1 MEYYLG
7 LYWYCPDSRLSLRGE
22 HNPLPGL
29 TIIISFKPGDPNL
42 TILSRIF
49 ADFSFNALTHKEYVE
64 NLIVVVEYIPVVVSL
79 SKPVL
84 REVVDM
90 RLD

>member
-1 MEYYLG
+1 MLKQRKTKY
-7 LYWYCPDSRLSLRGE
+7 
-22 HNPLPGL
+22 N
-29 TIIISFKPGDPNL
+29 
-42 TILSRIF
+42 